1 MGLRR
6 QPPLGLGTSPLRRRS
21 RRRGAPGGDPWR
33 SPLERG
39 GGEGAPGGGGDW
51 NFLKMMKKGSRVL
64 MMDSEEARAR
74 FKHQALLQDYDEMLM
89 EIEAKKR
96 KLQKTI
102 AKRLKLTTEVKFI
115 RRKYKAFAKN
125 PSQETPCRGKKLS
138 RKKPSPSVQLSRP
151 PKSIDNDLPLQ
162 VPLQD
167 RSQRVKEVGTPS
179 SSALF
184 DLNKVTFSNAE
195 HMEGIQVEW
204 EPHKVDKWKS
214 THELNLSIFKDVG
227 SSSLVVELRE

>member
-1 MGLRR
+1 
-6 QPPLGLGTSPLRRRS
+6 
-21 RRRGAPGGDPWR
+21 
-33 SPLERG
+33 
-39 GGEGAPGGGGDW
+39 
-51 NFLKMMKKGSRVL
+51 MMKKGSRVL

-227 SSSLVVELRE
+227 SSSLVGKRQISWQAEIISPTSRWYRVHLLVIDHTCTTSFVLFDREAKQFIHKSIVELRE